1 MGLSITMT
9 TALLLT
15 LKLALVTVFFLF
27 ILCIP
32 LCYWLIAK
40 DNFPRKLVLSICTL
54 PLVLPPTVLGFYLI
68 LLLRPEGFVSLI
80 TNLIGIETLLFSFEG
95 LVVGSIIYSL
105 PFVLQPLY
113 TSLKTVPHGYFDTL
127 KILGYTKFNG
137 YMRVILPMIRESI
150 IAAMILGFLHTIGEF
165 GVILMIGG
173 NIPNETGVASI
184 YLFDLVE
191 SFNYTQ
197 AHALS
202 LILLL
207 TSFSLLLFIYS
218 YSSRIKKDD

>member
-1 MGLSITMT
+1 MGLSIAMI

-32 LCYWLIAK
+32 LCYWLITK

-68 LLLRPEGFVSLI
+68 LLLRPEGFVSLM
-80 TNLIGIETLLFSFEG
+80 TNLIGIKTLLFSFEG

-113 TSLKTVPHGYFDTL
+113 TSLKTVPNGYFDTL

-137 YMRVILPMIRESI
+137 YIRVILPMIRESI

>member
-1 MGLSITMT
+1 MGLSITMI

-32 LCYWLIAK
+32 LCYWLIAT

-95 LVVGSIIYSL
+95 LVAGSIIYSL

-113 TSLKTVPHGYFDTL
+113 TSLKAVPNGYFDTL

-137 YMRVILPMIRESI
+137 YIRFILPMIEK
-150 IAAMILGFLHTIGEF
+150 
-165 GVILMIGG
+165 V
-173 NIPNETGVASI
+173 
-184 YLFDLVE
+184 
-191 SFNYTQ
+191 
-197 AHALS
+197 S
-202 LILLL
+202 LQQ
-207 TSFSLLLFIYS
+207 
-218 YSSRIKKDD
+218 

>member
-1 MGLSITMT
+1 M
-9 TALLLT
+9 
-15 LKLALVTVFFLF
+15 
-27 ILCIP
+27 
-32 LCYWLIAK
+32 
-40 DNFPRKLVLSICTL
+40 
-54 PLVLPPTVLGFYLI
+54 
-68 LLLRPEGFVSLI
+68 
-80 TNLIGIETLLFSFEG
+80 
-95 LVVGSIIYSL
+95 
-105 PFVLQPLY
+105 Y
-113 TSLKTVPHGYFDTL
+113 TSLKTVPNGYFDTL

-137 YMRVILPMIRESI
+137 YIRVILPMIRESI

-218 YSSRIKKDD
+218 YSSRIKKR